1 MEVVAEHVRE
11 AGRHLQFETE
21 ITPEDS
27 DVFLLYDAFSNLYS
41 TNKMCVYTFEPF

>member
-1 MEVVAEHVRE
+1 MEVIAEHVRE
-11 AGRHLQFETE
+11 TGRHLQFETE